1 MTNKCVVFIH
11 VKFPQFQFFLLKW
24 GTKKKPTFFLMCHIV
39 GRSIVPPL
47 RLFFLDVSQNNNRV
61 ITFIEVWV
69 WTSLRSVAPAE
80 KQTNKFDCNLNVLF
94 YPSCMCLKCGR
105 KPSDPK
111 KKNLKHRSGSLFH
124 PQVHPK
130 REYKTA
136 HYTQLEDHEGTETNH
151 WRTVLFKSPVLWF
164 VCVVRNSRVA
174 AKQHSN
180 DTFFSPVDSILGN
193 TKIHVSCTYKVKK
206 KYN

>member
-1 MTNKCVVFIH
+1 MCCFYTCEVSPIPILSTEVRYKKKTH
-11 VKFPQFQFFLLKW
+11 FFFNVSHC
-24 GTKKKPTFFLMCHIV
+24 GTKHCSTSATVF
-39 GRSIVPPL
+39 
-47 RLFFLDVSQNNNRV
+47 FFLDVSQNNNRV

-174 AKQHSN
+174 VKQHSN